1 MACLMQGRSGRY
13 ECHQHD
19 SAWHVQGYFYWWV
32 IVSMV
37 WGIIAA
43 FIAIVMP
50 VWEASAWRHHL
61 CAEFP
66 HEPHACMHAC
76 LGCSFSRILSP
87 KAAWCMSCVNL
98 CAQARDTIGSIIVH
112 MLTCQ
117 SAVPLGESLKKV
129 CLSTT
134 CPNPVILFL

>member
-1 MACLMQGRSGRY
+1 MACLMRGGSGRY
-13 ECHQHD
+13 ERHQHD

-66 HEPHACMHAC
+66 HEPHACMPRMLIQQDPEPKTCLVYELCESVCAGKGHNWQHHRAHAH
-76 LGCSFSRILSP
+76 LPVRS
-87 KAAWCMSCVNL
+87 
-98 CAQARDTIGSIIVH
+98 
-112 MLTCQ
+112 
-117 SAVPLGESLKKV
+117 PLGRV
-129 CLSTT
+129 
-134 CPNPVILFL
+134 P